1 MICAHA
7 QYQPRGALREEA
19 LLPGIVL
26 SAVLAGVASLPLSL
40 LSGHPPVLALLVYAL
55 SGCCGVL
62 AFVTHAMRQAARVS

>member
-1 MICAHA
+1 M
-7 QYQPRGALREEA
+7 
-19 LLPGIVL
+19 LPGIVL